1 MTSRY
6 QPNEAVAPI
15 NLETLGLL
23 LRSTEERVHSVVR
36 SLKPLERARLA
47 VFCVGRCHMR
57 QLGLTIASQCDEQSL
72 WQVAGQLGATIY
84 DQSHDAENFDRGP
97 SSQHRKPVTLARLAA

>member
-6 QPNEAVAPI
+6 KPNEAVAPI
-15 NLETLGLL
+15 NLETLALL
-23 LRSTEERVHSVVR
+23 LRSPGERVQSIVR
-36 SLKPLERARLA
+36 SMQPLERARLA

-57 QLGLTIASQCDEQSL
+57 KLGFDIAAQCDEPSL

-84 DQSHDAENFDRGP
+84 DQARDAENFDRGP
-97 SSQHRKPVTLARLAA
+97 TVYNKKPVTLARLAA